1 MVTLFGVLL
10 TVGGLA
16 VAGWLLAT
24 RGKIVASFGDAR
36 TAVALVAFAVGANA
50 APVLAGEHSSAL
62 IGVLV
67 AGLLAWVLWSGR
79 HDLRSRGGVNLRS
92 RGGLSLRGPDDRWL
106 RVAWVAAAALLVW
119 CVAVDALTGAGLYG
133 SRLVAYAAAGL
144 LLLAGAL
151 LAGRAALTTRATAHL
166 GLAVLAVLTIPT
178 ALTGSAAWRSCTAGK
193 LEKCSAAGALFKS
206 FFDSEN
212 YIALI
217 ASFTLVAAVC
227 ALRRAELAA
236 TTVFCLLIIVATG
249 SRTSYLALAAAG
261 AWLLGSFL
269 LERRRRYVRIHLAG
283 CVALVLASVGVATYL
298 MWTASRT
305 TLSNRGNIW
314 IVAREHL
321 ADATATGIGVSKWY
335 RLQDAGDAPTHFF
348 HSGYVLVVFAGG
360 FVALAVWALWATA
373 LLHGRVDDGRAFTA
387 KAPVVLLLVYSLTEV
402 VWNPLSV
409 DGLSWILLAL
419 MLTRS
424 WVTPAHRP
432 PATGPVDG
440 AAITGRGRWA
450 GRRR

>member
-1 MVTLFGVLL
+1 MTTLFGVLL
-10 TVGGLA
+10 TAGGLA
-16 VAGWLLAT
+16 VAGWLLVT
-24 RGKIVASFGDAR
+24 RRRVVAAFGGAP

-50 APVLAGEHSSAL
+50 APALAGERSSAL

-67 AGLLAWVLWSGR
+67 ACLLAWVLWSGR
-79 HDLRSRGGVNLRS
+79 HDLRGGRG
-92 RGGLSLRGPDDRWL
+92 LRGPDDRWL
-106 RVAWVAAAALLVW
+106 RVGWAAIAVLLVW
-119 CVAVDALTGAGLYG
+119 CVAVDVLTGPGLYG

-144 LLLAGAL
+144 LLLAGVL
-151 LAGRAALTTRATAHL
+151 LAARAALTTRATAYL

-178 ALTGSAAWRSCTAGK
+178 ALAGSGAWRACTAGK

-206 FFDSEN
+206 FFESEN
-212 YIALI
+212 YVALI

-236 TTVFCLLIIVATG
+236 ATAFCLLIIVATG

-261 AWLLGSFL
+261 AWLLGAYL
-269 LERRRRYVRIHLAG
+269 LERLRRHDRIPLAG
-283 CVALVLASVGVATYL
+283 CVALVLGAAGAAVYL

-314 IVAREHL
+314 IHAREYL
-321 ADATATGIGVSKWY
+321 AGAEATGVGVSKWY
-335 RLQDAGDAPTHFF
+335 RLQDAGEAPTHFF

-360 FVALAVWALWATA
+360 FVALVVWALWATA
-373 LLHGRVDDGRAFTA
+373 LLHGRVGDGRAFTA
-387 KAPVVLLLVYSLTEV
+387 KAPVALLLVYSLTEV

-419 MLTRS
+419 MLTRA
-424 WVTPAHRP
+424 WVTPAQP
-432 PATGPVDG
+432 TVAAGPVD
-440 AAITGRGRWA
+440 AAVTGRG
-450 GRRR
+450 